1 MKARSSILFLFLFLF
16 AFGTILKAQDSV
28 ENPIKKLFL
37 DQISLFPQEK
47 IYVQTDRSRYLPGET
62 IWFRV
67 HLVDAVFLKQANA
80 SRYVYVEL
88 TNPTNQLVERVK
100 LRPDS
105 TGCFYGQMQLEDEL
119 GEGGYVLRAYS
130 QFMQNVGEDY
140 FFTKQVYISNPV
152 SEKVSVDIKY
162 LPNGNT
168 INSEIQ
174 FKRNT
179 GKETII
185 PQQCIIYPDG
195 NEKEKEKTVS
205 FKEKAGYYS
214 FGVKEINKERTFLL
228 QAVIEGRKYGKYF
241 KIPSMDKTFNVS
253 FFPEGGYAPLATN
266 MSMAFK
272 AINISGLSEDVKGQ
286 VFDDQNQLCTEFEST
301 HLGMGSFN
309 MFYSPGK
316 KYHVICTNK
325 ENVSKNFDLPEPAD
339 NAVSLNTVWAHDKLY
354 VKVLKSPNYK
364 LQPQTQ
370 LIAHIRGIP
379 VYMESWD
386 DTKDYLV
393 FEKDFFPAGIVHFL
407 LIDGNRN
414 ILSERLV
421 FSSQSSTFAKTT
433 IALDKVNYQ
442 TRDKIN
448 MSIHITDEDKKP
460 LSGNF
465 SLAVVDANGM
475 NIDTTSNIV
484 STLLLSS
491 ELKGYI
497 ESPMSY
503 LQTDNKKSAAALDVL
518 LMTQGWRRYD
528 IPGLLKGNPTKDLKY
543 PVESDEEVSG
553 KAEGVFST
561 LKEGNIS
568 LLALKDSVIG
578 TSFTKPDKEGKF
590 RFKDLEYP
598 EGTRYII
605 QANTKSGSRKVFI
618 EMDNVP
624 HFPSLT
630 PPVIMAREEPIM
642 KDAVSVTTTSKK
654 YSAYDGMK
662 IYNLGEVT
670 VTAKRK
676 SLITTESPYYSI
688 TSSPVITAKEIE
700 GWHLISVYDLLRRI
714 SGVTVNGTEVRY
726 RGNTPMLLLDNVPTE
741 GFDYDMLTVDDIQD
755 AFVTP
760 GTTMGVIF
768 GSRGV
773 NGAIVINTRKGFVQ
787 KNTISSNI
795 KIVKALGYQQPVQFY
810 SPVYSTE
817 QEKNSSKPD
826 YRTTIHW
833 NPNVLVDSTG
843 TVNLS
848 FYAADIP
855 SKYTVLLEGV
865 SQYGHLIYQ
874 LGKEI
879 SITSEQRGE

>member
-1 MKARSSILFLFLFLF
+1 MKVRSLITFLFLF
-16 AFGTILKAQDSV
+16 ALGTILKAQDAV
-28 ENPIKKLFL
+28 ENPLKKLFL
-37 DQISLFPQEK
+37 DQVSFFPQEK

-105 TGCFYGQMQLEDEL
+105 TGCFYGQIQLEDEL
-119 GEGGYVLRAYS
+119 GEGGYVLRAYT

-162 LPNGNT
+162 LVNGNV
-168 INSEIQ
+168 INSEIH
-174 FKRNT
+174 FKKNT
-179 GKETII
+179 GNENII
-185 PQQCIIYPDG
+185 PEQCIIYPNGKD
-195 NEKEKEKTVS
+195 NDTEKEKTVS
-205 FKEKAGYYS
+205 FKEKTGHCS

-228 QAVIEGRKYGKYF
+228 QALIEGRKYRRYF
-241 KIPSMDKTFNVS
+241 KIPSMDKTFDVS
-253 FFPEGGYAPLATN
+253 FFPEGGYAPLATK
-266 MSMAFK
+266 MTMAFK
-272 AINISGLSEDVKGQ
+272 AINTSGLSEDVKGQ

-316 KYHVICTNK
+316 KYYVLCTSK
-325 ENVSKNFDLPEPAD
+325 ENMSKRFNLPEPSD
-339 NAVSLNTVWAHDKLY
+339 SAVSLKTVWEHNKLY
-354 VKVLKSPNYK
+354 VKVLKSPNFK
-364 LQPQTQ
+364 LQQQTQ
-370 LIAHIRGIP
+370 LIAHIRGVP
-379 VYMESWD
+379 VYMEPWD
-386 DTKDYLV
+386 DTEDYLV
-393 FEKDFFPAGIVHFL
+393 FDKDFFSTGIVHFL

-421 FSSQSSTFAKTT
+421 FSSQSSTFAKTD
-433 IALDKVNYQ
+433 IELDKGKYQ
-442 TRDKIN
+442 TRDKMN
-448 MSIHITDEDKKP
+448 MSIHITDEDEEP

-465 SLAVVDANGM
+465 SLAVVDANGI
-475 NIDTTSNIV
+475 NKDTTSTII

-503 LQTDNKKSAAALDVL
+503 LQTDNNKSVAALDVL

-528 IPGLLKGNPTKDLKY
+528 IPNLLKGKLTKDLKY
-543 PVESDEEVSG
+543 PVESGEEVSG
-553 KAEGVFST
+553 KAEGTFSS
-561 LKEGNIS
+561 LKEGNIT
-568 LLALKDSVIG
+568 LLALKDSVVVG
-578 TSFTKPDKEGKF
+578 TFLTKPDNEGKF
-590 RFKDLEYP
+590 MFKNLEYKD
-598 EGTRYII
+598 GTRYII
-605 QANTKSGSRKVFI
+605 QSNTKSGSRKVFL
-618 EMDNVP
+618 EMDSVS

-630 PPVIMAREEPIM
+630 PPVIMAREELVM
-642 KDAVSVTTTSKK
+642 KDTVSVTTSKK
-654 YSAYDGMK
+654 YYAYDGMR

-670 VTAKRK
+670 VTAKRRY
-676 SLITTESPYYSI
+676 SLPTNSIYYSI
-688 TSSPVITAKEIE
+688 TSSDVVTAKEIE
-700 GWHLISVYDLLRRI
+700 KWHPLSMFDVLRRI
-714 SGVTVNGTEVRY
+714 PGVTVIGKTLTF
-726 RGNTPMLLLDNVPTE
+726 RGSMPSLIILDNIPSSLALI
-741 GFDYDMLTVDDIQD
+741 DMFVDDIQEV
-755 AFVTP
+755 FVTP
-760 GTTMGVIF
+760 GIIAGIMF
-768 GSRGV
+768 GPCGAD
-773 NGAIVINTRKGFVQ
+773 GAIIINTKKGFVQ
-787 KNTISSNI
+787 TNTISSNI

-833 NPNVLVDSTG
+833 NPNVQVDSTG

-855 SKYTVLLEGV
+855 TKYSIVLEGV
-865 SQYGHLIYQ
+865 STEGHLIHSS
-874 LGKEI
+874 KNEI
-879 SITSEQRGE
+879 SIGTEK

>member
-1 MKARSSILFLFLFLF
+1 MKVRSFILFLFLFAL
-16 AFGTILKAQDSV
+16 GTILKAQDAV
-28 ENPIKKLFL
+28 ENPIKKLFF
-37 DQISLFPQEK
+37 DQISFFPQEK

-105 TGCFYGQMQLEDEL
+105 TGCFYGQILLEDEL
-119 GEGGYVLRAYS
+119 GEGGYVLRAYT

-162 LPNGNT
+162 LPNGNA

-179 GKETII
+179 GKEKII
-185 PQQCIIYPDG
+185 PEECLIYSDG
-195 NEKEKEKTVS
+195 NEKEKGKTVS
-205 FKEKAGYYS
+205 FKEKTGYYS
-214 FGVKEINKERTFLL
+214 FGVREVNKERTFLL
-228 QAVIEGRKYGKYF
+228 QAMIEGRKYRRYF
-241 KIPSMDKTFNVS
+241 KILSMDKTFAVS

-266 MSMAFK
+266 MTMAFK
-272 AINISGLSEDVKGQ
+272 AINTSGLSEDVKGQ

-309 MFYSPGK
+309 MYYSPGK
-316 KYHVICTNK
+316 KYYVVCTNK
-325 ENVSKNFDLPEPAD
+325 ENVSKRFNLPEPSD
-339 NAVSLNTVWAHDKLY
+339 SAVSLKTVWEHNKLY
-354 VKVLKSPNYK
+354 VKVLKSPNFK

-370 LIAHIRGIP
+370 LIAHIKGVP
-379 VYMESWD
+379 VYMEPWD
-386 DTKDYLV
+386 DTKDYLT
-393 FEKDFFPAGIVHFL
+393 FDNDFFSTGIVHFL

-421 FSSQSSTFAKTT
+421 FSSQSSTFAKTD
-433 IALDKVNYQ
+433 IELDKGKYQ
-442 TRDKIN
+442 ARNKIN
-448 MSIHITDEDKKP
+448 LSIHVTDEDEEP

-465 SLAVVDANGM
+465 SLAVVDATGM
-475 NIDTTSNIV
+475 NTDTTSTIV

-528 IPGLLKGNPTKDLKY
+528 IPNLLKEKLTKDLKY
-543 PVESDEEVSG
+543 PVESGEEVSG
-553 KAEGVFST
+553 KVQGVFSA
-561 LKEGNIS
+561 LKEGSIT
-568 LLALKDSVIG
+568 LLALKDTTVIG
-578 TSFTKPDKEGKF
+578 AVLTKPDSDGKF
-590 RFKDLEYP
+590 TFKNLEYP

-605 QANTKSGSRKVFI
+605 QAKTKSGSKKVFL
-618 EMDNVP
+618 EMDSVS

-630 PPVIMAREEPIM
+630 PPIIMARKEPIM
-642 KDAVSVTTTSKK
+642 KDTIPVTTSRK
-654 YSAYDGMK
+654 YYAYDGMR

-676 SLITTESPYYSI
+676 SFTPPESPYWSI
-688 TSSPVITAKEIE
+688 TSSPVITAEEIE
-700 GWHLISVYDLLRRI
+700 KWHPLSVFDVLRRI
-714 SGVTVNGTEVRY
+714 PGVTVIGTSVTFQ
-726 RGNTPMLLLDNVPTE
+726 GGSPTIVILDNIPSSL
-741 GFDYDMLTVDDIQD
+741 DQCDMFVDDIQE

-760 GTTMGVIF
+760 GIIAGIMF
-768 GSRGV
+768 GPRGAS
-773 NGAIVINTRKGFVQ
+773 GAIIIKTKRGFVQ
-787 KNTISSNI
+787 KNTINSNL
-795 KIVKALGYQQPVQFY
+795 KIVKALGYQQVVQFY

-833 NPNVLVDSTG
+833 NPNVQVDSTG

-855 SKYTVLLEGV
+855 TKYSVVLEGV
-865 SQYGHLIYQ
+865 STEGHLIHSSQ
-874 LGKEI
+874 HEI
-879 SITSEQRGE
+879 SIGSEK

>member
-1 MKARSSILFLFLFLF
+1 MKVRSLILLFSLFVF
-16 AFGTILKAQDSV
+16 CVILKAQDSID
-28 ENPIKKLFL
+28 NPIKKLFL
-37 DQISLFPQEK
+37 DQISFFPQEK
-47 IYVQTDRSRYLPGET
+47 IYVQTDRSEYLSGEI

-105 TGCFYGQMQLEDEL
+105 TGCFYGQIQLEDEL
-119 GEGGYVLRAYS
+119 GEGGYMIRAYTR
-130 QFMQNVGEDY
+130 FMQNVGEDY

-162 LPNGNT
+162 LPNGNA

-174 FKRNT
+174 FLKKT
-179 GKETII
+179 GTEKII
-185 PQQCIIYPDG
+185 PEQCVIYPDG

-205 FKEKAGYYS
+205 FKEKTGYYS

-228 QAVIEGRKYGKYF
+228 QAVIEGRKYRKYF
-241 KIPSMDKTFNVS
+241 KIPSMDKSFNVS

-272 AINISGLSEDVKGQ
+272 AINTSGLSEDVKGQ

-309 MFYSPGK
+309 MFYSQGK

-325 ENVSKNFDLPEPAD
+325 ENVSKRFDLPEPAD
-339 NAVSLNTVWAHDKLY
+339 SAVSLKTVWERNKLY

-364 LQPQTQ
+364 LLPQTQ
-370 LIAHIRGIP
+370 LIAHIRGVP
-379 VYMESWD
+379 VYMKSWD

-448 MSIHITDEDKKP
+448 MSIHITDENKKP

-503 LQTDNKKSAAALDVL
+503 LQTDNKKSAAALDFL

-528 IPGLLKGNPTKDLKY
+528 ISGLLKGQPTKDLKY
-543 PVESDEEVSG
+543 PVESGEKVSG

-590 RFKDLEYP
+590 MFKDLEYQ

-618 EMDNVP
+618 EMDSVP
-624 HFPSLT
+624 HSPSLT
-630 PPVIMAREEPIM
+630 RQVIMAREEPVM
-642 KDAVSVTTTSKK
+642 KDTVSFTTSKK

-795 KIVKALGYQQPVQFY
+795 KIVKAFGYQQPVQFY

-817 QEKNSSKPD
+817 QEKTSSKPD
-826 YRTTIHW
+826 YRTTIYW
-833 NPNVLVDSTG
+833 NPNVQIGADG
-843 TVNLS
+843 TANLS
-848 FYAADIP
+848 FYAADTP
-855 SKYTVLLEGV
+855 SKYVVLLEGV

-874 LGKEI
+874 SEKEI
-879 SITSEQRGE
+879 SITSEQRGK

>member
-1 MKARSSILFLFLFLF
+1 MKVRSIILLFSLL
-16 AFGTILKAQDSV
+16 AFCMILKAQDSID
-28 ENPIKKLFL
+28 NPIKKLFL
-37 DQISLFPQEK
+37 DQISFFPQEK
-47 IYVQTDRSRYLPGET
+47 IYVQTDRSEYLSGEI

-80 SRYVYVEL
+80 SRYVYIEL

-105 TGCFYGQMQLEDEL
+105 TGCFYGQIQLEDEL
-119 GEGGYVLRAYS
+119 GEGNYVLRAYTR
-130 QFMQNVGEDY
+130 FMQNVGEDY

-152 SEKVSVDIKY
+152 SEKVSVDTKY
-162 LPNGNT
+162 LPNGNV

-174 FKRNT
+174 FLKKT
-179 GKETII
+179 GTEKII
-185 PQQCIIYPDG
+185 PDQCVIYPSG

-205 FKEKAGYYS
+205 FKEKTGYYS

-228 QAVIEGRKYGKYF
+228 QAMIDGRLYKRYF
-241 KIPSMDKTFNVS
+241 KIPSMDKTFDVS

-272 AINISGLSEDVKGQ
+272 AINTSGLSEDVKGQ
-286 VFDDQNQLCTEFEST
+286 VFDDQNQLCTEFVST

-309 MFYSPGK
+309 MYYSSGK

-325 ENVSKNFDLPEPAD
+325 ENVSKRFDLPEPAD
-339 NAVSLNTVWAHDKLY
+339 SAVSLKTVWERNKLY

-364 LQPQTQ
+364 LLPQTQ
-370 LIAHIRGIP
+370 LIAHIRGVP
-379 VYMESWD
+379 VYMKSWD

-448 MSIHITDEDKKP
+448 MSIHITDENKKP

-503 LQTDNKKSAAALDVL
+503 LQTDNKKSAAALDFL

-528 IPGLLKGNPTKDLKY
+528 ISGLLKGQPTKDLKY
-543 PVESDEEVSG
+543 PVESGEKVSG

-590 RFKDLEYP
+590 MFKDLEYQ

-618 EMDNVP
+618 EMDSVP
-624 HFPSLT
+624 HSPSLT
-630 PPVIMAREEPIM
+630 RQVIMAREEPVM
-642 KDAVSVTTTSKK
+642 KDTVSFATSKK

-795 KIVKALGYQQPVQFY
+795 KIVKAFGYQQPVQFY

-817 QEKNSSKPD
+817 QEKTSSKPD
-826 YRTTIHW
+826 YRTTIYW
-833 NPNVLVDSTG
+833 NPNVQIGADG
-843 TVNLS
+843 TANLS
-848 FYAADIP
+848 FYAADTP
-855 SKYTVLLEGV
+855 SKYVVLLEGV

-874 LGKEI
+874 SEKEI
-879 SITSEQRGE
+879 SITSEQRGK